1 MNRSRRIFTGVHA
14 CGVVAIALLLS
25 AADVPAQ
32 AYPSRS
38 VRIIVPFPAGG
49 GADFMGRAIGQKLG
63 EALGQSFVIDNR
75 AGAAGVI
82 GTELVAKAAPDGYT
96 LLLGTTGT
104 HATNPAVLANLPY
117 DSVKDFAPVSI
128 FSNAPFILCVHPSL
142 PVKNVRE
149 LIAFAKTHPNE
160 LTYGSA
166 GIGSSTHLGFELF
179 ALTAGIEIRHI
190 PYKGLPLAMIDL
202 VAGNTTMVF
211 DAIPSAMPLIKS
223 GRARVLAV
231 GSPQRSSAAP
241 EVPTVAESGLPGYE
255 IGSWYGLFAPAA
267 TPKDVVQ
274 RLSAETIKALTA
286 ADLRARF
293 VNLGADPIS
302 LSAEESAALLAREL
316 ERWSKVA
323 KQVRITAD

>member
-142 PVKNVRE
+142 PVTNVRE

-179 ALTAGIEIRHI
+179 ALTAGVKLRHI
-190 PYKGLPLAMIDL
+190 PYKGLPPAMIDL

-293 VNLGADPIS
+293 VNLGADPIG

>member
-142 PVKNVRE
+142 PVTNVRE

-179 ALTAGIEIRHI
+179 ALTAGVKLRHI

-293 VNLGADPIS
+293 VNLGADPIG